1 MEFWLKMFAV
11 PPGGWNLKQ
20 NSLMPLAF
28 ANEICGS
35 NAGEDTPE
43 IFKKSRIFLDPS
55 TGSGQG
61 RVCNHEIYEILER
74 FF

>member
-35 NAGEDTPE
+35 NVGKDTPE
-43 IFKKSRIFLDPS
+43 IFKKSR
-55 TGSGQG
+55 
-61 RVCNHEIYEILER
+61 EILKDEKDETGR
-74 FF
+74 GLRCETGKDKDF